1 MVDNFEAVNLSWVKN
16 ATDPL
21 EVLKQGSDFLEDPS
35 KISIDNW
42 ERWCNLHVT
51 PALRGIIVEVH
62 SLEEVAHW
70 AKNGRLGSASD
81 PTVPGLA
88 NLIATF
94 GITPWPHT
102 LSLARVH
109 IAPNQKLCSITH
121 AVESAKECFNLDGN
135 MELPHYYLTPISTEA
150 SHILSDA

>member
-1 MVDNFEAVNLSWVKN
+1 MVDNFEAIDLSWVKN

-21 EVLKQGSDFLEDPS
+21 EVLKQGSDFLEDPL
-35 KISIDNW
+35 KISIDNR

-51 PALRGIIVEVH
+51 PALQGIVVEVH

-70 AKNGRLGSASD
+70 AKKGRLGSASD

-88 NLIATF
+88 DLIVTF

-102 LSLARVH
+102 LGLPRVH
-109 IAPNQKLCSITH
+109 VAPKQKLCSVNTCRGIGQGT
-121 AVESAKECFNLDGN
+121 L
-135 MELPHYYLTPISTEA
+135 
-150 SHILSDA
+150 